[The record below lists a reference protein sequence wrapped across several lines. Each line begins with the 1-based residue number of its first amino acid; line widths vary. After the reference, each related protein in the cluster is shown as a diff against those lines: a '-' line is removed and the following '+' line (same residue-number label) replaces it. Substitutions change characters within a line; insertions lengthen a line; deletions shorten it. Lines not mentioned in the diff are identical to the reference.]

1 MDVCNL
7 ERRRDGRSSVFIDT
21 KSLHMSRVA
30 QKVRAYSGFS
40 SMKRLDIFLL
50 HPGWDEHFA
59 KIVILTVFQ
68 LKLRCCSILFENF
81 ANEPS
86 AFILVDTD

>member
-1 MDVCNL
+1 
-7 ERRRDGRSSVFIDT
+7 
-21 KSLHMSRVA
+21 MSRVA